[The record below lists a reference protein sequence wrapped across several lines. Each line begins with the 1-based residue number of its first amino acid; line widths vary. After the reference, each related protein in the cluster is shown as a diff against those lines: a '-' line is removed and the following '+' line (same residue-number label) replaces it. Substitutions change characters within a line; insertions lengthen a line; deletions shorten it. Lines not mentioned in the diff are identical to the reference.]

1 MKEDQAL
8 DKQIFESESQGRVI
22 SDESKTTIQQ
32 IQALS
37 ERSDQQKKIY
47 HDALEKYELIEKE
60 N

>member
-22 SDESKTTIQQ
+22 SDESKITIQQ

-37 ERSDQQKKIY
+37 EKSDQYKKIY
-47 HDALEKYELIEKE
+47 HDAIEK
-60 N
+60 